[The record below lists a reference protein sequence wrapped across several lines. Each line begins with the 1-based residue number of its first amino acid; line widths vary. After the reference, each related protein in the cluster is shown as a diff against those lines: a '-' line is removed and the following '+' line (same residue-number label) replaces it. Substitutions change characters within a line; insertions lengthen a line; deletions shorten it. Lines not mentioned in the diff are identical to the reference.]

1 MLRSLWV
8 ILFLICG
15 LNPVWAQNQSRSSD
29 PRLPGLIER
38 YTKEIDANPKDAG
51 AYTNRGNIH
60 SSMGN
65 RDLAIADYTKAIE
78 IDPKLAAAYYNRGNA
93 YRAKGDTAATLAD
106 YNSAIAADPKFAPA
120 YIGLGSLRADNGD
133 FDAAIARFTTAI
145 EIEAQSPHLKD
156 NRGIPVATAVVM
168 ERFISALAYQS
179 RGQAY
184 GAKGDFGRAIAD
196 QSKAMELDP
205 HQLRYAYS
213 LGVLRFAKGEFKS
226 AVTLFAD
233 NLKKKNDIG
242 TVLFLYLAQWRAGD
256 VQAAEAALGA
266 RAGTLT
272 DRPGL
277 RAVAELY
284 LGKGS
289 PAAMMEAAAT
299 PYNRCQAQFFLGEWH
314 LVKKEAEEAANALKA
329 ALDTCPKVSS
339 EYIVASAE
347 VNRSKR

>member
-15 LNPVWAQNQSRSSD
+15 LNPVWAQNQSGSSD

-38 YTKEIDANPKDAG
+38 YTKEISANPKDAG

-93 YRAKGDTAATLAD
+93 YRAKGNTAATLAD

-120 YIGLGSLRADNGD
+120 YIGLGNLRVDAGD
-133 FDAAIARFTTAI
+133 FDGAVAHYTAAIKVGADAPG
-145 EIEAQSPHLKD
+145 AKD
-156 NRGIPVATAVVM
+156 NRGLPVTTAVVT
-168 ERFISALAYQS
+168 ERAIYALAYHS

-184 GAKGDFGRAIAD
+184 GAKGDFSRAIAD

-205 HQLRYAYS
+205 HQPRYAYS

-226 AVTLFAD
+226 AATLLAD
-233 NLKKKNDIG
+233 NPKKKNDIG
-242 TVLFLYLAQWRAGD
+242 TALFLYLAQWRAGD

-272 DRPGL
+272 DQPGL

-284 LGKGS
+284 LGRGS
-289 PAAMMEAAAT
+289 PAAMLEAAAT

-314 LVKKEAEEAANALKA
+314 LVKKEAEEAANAFKA
-329 ALDTCPKVSS
+329 ALDTCPKMSS

-347 VNRSKR
+347 VNQLKR